1 MRFAHGVETNKM
13 KLNVTGVFK
22 RNWDAIHGK
31 NEDGSRR
38 YKYIINKGS
47 SRSSKTYSLIDCFDL
62 YARNNS
68 NKRLTAWR
76 ETKKDCKDTLWNDFI
91 KRLRETERYNDRAYN
106 KTETIYQYKSGSRIE
121 ARGTDDESVFGLT
134 QDCAWLNEPYS
145 ISKTIFD
152 QIDQRTSDFIFIDWN
167 PKQDHWID
175 DLEKHER
182 ALVIQSTFLDNPFCP
197 NESRIKL
204 LSYEPLPDEL
214 KYLKNEPIE
223 NVPSEY
229 HNAWHNEKNHT
240 AHRFNWEVYGLG
252 IKGEVEGKVFSNYE
266 IIDEL
271 PNDAEFYGFGMDYG
285 YSCFSGETLITTKS
299 GEIPISEITNEDYV
313 LTRYGYNKVISLN
326 KNGYNYVINKEFD
339 YGNIKKRI
347 FATSNHKF
355 NVNNEWEKL
364 STIKKTDNMYVLSNL
379 TGINSKDTQVGNI
392 QTIITEN
399 GKKTGNIYNK
409 YCIGKYIKNIM
420 DLLRMGMLY
429 IISILTH
436 LIIVL
441 KTYKQLHQANII
453 KYTEPWMI
461 LTKKTAKNILKKL
474 GSIKIIGILGEK
486 LQWINFNLNKRNA
499 VAEQNILQQM
509 YIKDFAVENATISG
523 NINPL
528 YTMLK
533 WIAKIAT
540 INFKETN
547 ILNQNAAQNNVQIN
561 YQQLTGLKTKGIKY
575 CKVYDL
581 TIENNNEYFANGI
594 LVHNCDPTTIIGL
607 YEFNGLPIA
616 HEVICSSG
624 LKLTPLAD
632 LMKEKGIKPT
642 DLIIIDKSA
651 PLIRDE
657 IYDRGFTNIH
667 SASRGVD
674 TIVYGIDKMKDYKI
688 QITRQSTNL
697 IREFENYKNAK
708 NKQGKYLNEPEK
720 NQSDHCIDGLRYV
733 FVDKYT
739 QPEIFFM

>member
-22 RNWDAIHGK
+22 RNWNAIHEK

-182 ALVIQSTFLDNPFCP
+182 ALVIQSTFLDNLFCP

-223 NVPSEY
+223 NVPLEY
-229 HNAWHNEKNHT
+229 HNAWNNEKNHT

-271 PNDAEFYGFGMDYG
+271 PIDAELYGTGFDYG
-285 YSCFSGETLITTKS
+285 YVQDPSTLIRLYEWKSKSTKDKKS
-299 GEIPISEITNEDYV
+299 IILDEMVYATNLQPTALH
-313 LTRYGYNKVISLN
+313 LTMIEVGMNFNELIIGDRTAELMMDELHDRGWVNIHAAKGNNSV
-326 KNGYNYVINKEFD
+326 D
-339 YGNIKKRI
+339 YG
-347 FATSNHKF
+347 
-355 NVNNEWEKL
+355 
-364 STIKKTDNMYVLSNL
+364 
-379 TGINSKDTQVGNI
+379 
-392 QTIITEN
+392 
-399 GKKTGNIYNK
+399 
-409 YCIGKYIKNIM
+409 
-420 DLLRMGMLY
+420 
-429 IISILTH
+429 IS
-436 LIIVL
+436 
-441 KTYKQLHQANII
+441 
-453 KYTEPWMI
+453 
-461 LTKKTAKNILKKL
+461 
-474 GSIKIIGILGEK
+474 
-486 LQWINFNLNKRNA
+486 
-499 VAEQNILQQM
+499 
-509 YIKDFAVENATISG
+509 
-523 NINPL
+523 
-528 YTMLK
+528 
-533 WIAKIAT
+533 
-540 INFKETN
+540 
-547 ILNQNAAQNNVQIN
+547 
-561 YQQLTGLKTKGIKY
+561 
-575 CKVYDL
+575 
-581 TIENNNEYFANGI
+581 
-594 LVHNCDPTTIIGL
+594 
-607 YEFNGLPIA
+607 
-616 HEVICSSG
+616 
-624 LKLTPLAD
+624 
-632 LMKEKGIKPT
+632 
-642 DLIIIDKSA
+642 
-651 PLIRDE
+651 
-657 IYDRGFTNIH
+657 
-667 SASRGVD
+667 
-674 TIVYGIDKMKDYKI
+674 KMKDMDIY
-688 QITRQSTNL
+688 ITKRSANL
-697 IREFENYKNAK
+697 IYEFDNYKNAK
-708 NKQGKYLNEPEK
+708 DKFGKYINSAAK
-720 NQSDHCIDGLRYV
+720 NQMEHGIDGARYIITDMV
-733 FVDKYT
+733 T
-739 QPEIFFM
+739 RPEIFFM

>member
-1 MRFAHGVETNKM
+1 M

-271 PNDAEFYGFGMDYG
+271 PIDAKFYGFGMDYG
-285 YSCFSGETLITTKS
+285 YS
-299 GEIPISEITNEDYV
+299 N
-313 LTRYGYNKVISLN
+313 
-326 KNGYNYVINKEFD
+326 
-339 YGNIKKRI
+339 
-347 FATSNHKF
+347 
-355 NVNNEWEKL
+355 
-364 STIKKTDNMYVLSNL
+364 
-379 TGINSKDTQVGNI
+379 
-392 QTIITEN
+392 
-399 GKKTGNIYNK
+399 
-409 YCIGKYIKNIM
+409 
-420 DLLRMGMLY
+420 
-429 IISILTH
+429 
-436 LIIVL
+436 
-441 KTYKQLHQANII
+441 
-453 KYTEPWMI
+453 
-461 LTKKTAKNILKKL
+461 
-474 GSIKIIGILGEK
+474 
-486 LQWINFNLNKRNA
+486 
-499 VAEQNILQQM
+499 
-509 YIKDFAVENATISG
+509 
-523 NINPL
+523 
-528 YTMLK
+528 
-533 WIAKIAT
+533 
-540 INFKETN
+540 
-547 ILNQNAAQNNVQIN
+547 
-561 YQQLTGLKTKGIKY
+561 
-575 CKVYDL
+575 
-581 TIENNNEYFANGI
+581 
-594 LVHNCDPTTIIGL
+594 DPTTIIGL

-688 QITRQSTNL
+688 QITKQSTNL

-720 NQSDHCIDGLRYV
+720 NQSDHCFIGSTLITTNKGLVQIKDIKVNDLVLTRQGYKKVLKVWNNGVKKVNNYLMQLDIYNVSLTATNNHLISTNNEWTQISQLQKGQTVNLFSISTENHLNYKKARDISTMVQKKCTPMFGSSTMVNPKKATMYTIKTKIRTIIGLIILNLKRQINIWQSMGKKDMQKIPNGQKNFSKKELRQPLYGINPKQGLNGISNMQRSLNLVLLNMGQKIVKYVKKNLLKKQQLQNSVLINAKASIEEIKGSTMKIENAVNVSQHILQTNIQKGKIVSIAIGKEYEDNVYDLMIEDCHEYFANGLLVHNCIDGLRYV

-739 QPEIFFM
+739 QPDIFFM

>member
-266 IIDEL
+266 IIDEV
-271 PNDAEFYGFGMDYG
+271 PQDAELYGYGMDYG
-285 YSCFSGETLITTKS
+285 YS
-299 GEIPISEITNEDYV
+299 N
-313 LTRYGYNKVISLN
+313 
-326 KNGYNYVINKEFD
+326 
-339 YGNIKKRI
+339 
-347 FATSNHKF
+347 
-355 NVNNEWEKL
+355 
-364 STIKKTDNMYVLSNL
+364 
-379 TGINSKDTQVGNI
+379 
-392 QTIITEN
+392 
-399 GKKTGNIYNK
+399 
-409 YCIGKYIKNIM
+409 
-420 DLLRMGMLY
+420 
-429 IISILTH
+429 
-436 LIIVL
+436 
-441 KTYKQLHQANII
+441 
-453 KYTEPWMI
+453 
-461 LTKKTAKNILKKL
+461 
-474 GSIKIIGILGEK
+474 
-486 LQWINFNLNKRNA
+486 
-499 VAEQNILQQM
+499 
-509 YIKDFAVENATISG
+509 
-523 NINPL
+523 
-528 YTMLK
+528 
-533 WIAKIAT
+533 
-540 INFKETN
+540 
-547 ILNQNAAQNNVQIN
+547 
-561 YQQLTGLKTKGIKY
+561 
-575 CKVYDL
+575 
-581 TIENNNEYFANGI
+581 
-594 LVHNCDPTTIIGL
+594 DPTTLTAL
-607 YEFNGLPIA
+607 YEFNGTPIA